1 MTSSRP
7 SAERVSAP
15 SEEALPLMMS
25 AFVALSGMAMLPAS
39 VPLVVNWSMKTELPE
54 LTRLVVPSPMRSTAR
69 LPAVN
74 AAPEEF
80 PA

>member
-15 SEEALPLMMS
+15 SDDALPLTTS
-25 AFVALSGMAMLPAS
+25 ALVALSGMAMLPAS

-54 LTRLVVPSPMRSTAR
+54 LPRDSVPSPMRSTAR
-69 LPAVN
+69 FPAVN
-74 AAPEEF
+74 GEAEVF